1 MTKREMIQ
9 EMANYFYWDTESDK
23 EMAIDKIQEV
33 CSQEEIENAF
43 NGIKKEMH
51 NYMAVEIPTY
61 YFQPLYKKATE
72 VK

>member
-23 EMAIDKIQEV
+23 EMAIDKIQET
-33 CSQEEIENAF
+33 CSQEEIEYAYNS
-43 NGIKKEMH
+43 IKKEMRS
-51 NYMAVEIPTY
+51 YMEVEIPAY
-61 YFQPLYKKATE
+61 YFQPLYRKARE